1 MFRKCHF
8 WAPEVGLGF
17 TPGFGGTQRLARII
31 GMGMA
36 KQMIYTGQNIK
47 AQEALRI
54 GLVNAVYP
62 QKELLNEAKKLAQ
75 IISQN
80 GPNAIKNSKKAI
92 NEGIEVDI
100 S

>member
-75 IISQN
+75 IISKMAQMLLK
-80 GPNAIKNSKKAI
+80 ILKKPLMK
-92 NEGIEVDI
+92 E
-100 S
+100 